1 MILFF
6 LSISDCQEASNKQAK
21 TFFRHIVYPFIDR
34 TNDDFLESPMV
45 YLAKDNMKNMKFRGG
60 LNFAREAYPYTGG
73 DTG

>member
-21 TFFRHIVYPFIDR
+21 MFFCHIVYPFIDR

-60 LNFAREAYPYTGG
+60 LDFARVAYPYTGG